1 MMKMLVH
8 ISEQVFFSSIILD
21 KAVNYQ
27 RNKANLMG
35 KLGILFCKVSKEMQE
50 DLIFLM
56 FDSIIWL
63 VLIRENS
70 LF

>member
-50 DLIFLM
+50 DLIF
-56 FDSIIWL
+56 SN
-63 VLIRENS
+63 V
-70 LF
+70 